1 MTPEFTQRLER
12 LVSTHASFVARP
24 NAALPPAGNP
34 FARWQNP
41 ILTRDDIPLAW
52 RYDLNESSNP
62 FLLERLGVNAAFNA
76 GAIEHEGK
84 IVLVVRI
91 EGVDRKSFFAIAE
104 SNTGTDGFK
113 FRSEPL
119 ELSPGHP
126 DETNVYDMR
135 LTRHADGWIYGLF
148 CTERHDPEDAGKSL
162 SAAIA
167 NCGIVR
173 TKDLVRWERLPDLVH
188 PSKQQRNVVLHPEF
202 VQGRYLL
209 YTRPMSFFMHPGA
222 EGGFCWALADS
233 MESCVIKEQV
243 ALDRQVYHTI
253 KETKLGAGATP
264 IRTDRGWLHVAHAV
278 RECAS
283 GMRYVLY
290 AFLADLDEPG
300 RIIAAPGG
308 YLLAPFGPERTGDV
322 SNVLF
327 SNGLVARANG
337 DVFLYY
343 AASDTRLHVATT
355 TLPKLLDYV
364 LNTPQDALRS
374 PACVRQR
381 LDLIRRNRSLAGS
394 HPLIDQALLS

>member
-1 MTPEFTQRLER
+1 MTPAFTQRLEK
-12 LVSTHASFVARP
+12 LVSAQEALIARS
-24 NAALPPAGNP
+24 NTALPSSGNP

-41 ILTRDDIPLAW
+41 ILTRDNLPLAW
-52 RYDLNESSNP
+52 RYDFNETTNP
-62 FLLERLGVNAAFNA
+62 FLLERLGINAAFNA

-84 IVLVVRI
+84 IVLVVRV

-104 SNTGTDGFK
+104 SVTGSDGFK
-113 FRSEPL
+113 FRSKPL
-119 ELSPGHP
+119 ELPPGHP
-126 DETNVYDMR
+126 EETNIYDMR
-135 LTRHADGWIYGLF
+135 LTKHADGWIYGLF
-148 CTERHDPEDAGKSL
+148 CAERHDPHDTSKSL

-173 TKDLVRWERLPDLVH
+173 TRDLISWERLPDLVH

-202 VQGRYLL
+202 VGGRYLL
-209 YTRPMSFFMHPGA
+209 YTRPMAHFMHPGT

-233 MESCVIKEQV
+233 MENCIIAEQTT
-243 ALDRQVYHTI
+243 LDRQVYHTI

-264 IRTDRGWLHVAHAV
+264 IRTDQGWLHVAHAV
-278 RECAS
+278 RECAA

-290 AFLADLDEPG
+290 AFLTALDEPT

-308 YLLAPFGPERTGDV
+308 YLLAPYGAERTGDV

-327 SNGLVARANG
+327 SNGLVARTNG

-364 LNTPQDALRS
+364 VNTPQDALRS
-374 PACVRQR
+374 AACVQQR
-381 LDLIRRNRSLAGS
+381 LDLVRRNNALSGR
-394 HPLIDQALLS
+394 HPLLDRALSL